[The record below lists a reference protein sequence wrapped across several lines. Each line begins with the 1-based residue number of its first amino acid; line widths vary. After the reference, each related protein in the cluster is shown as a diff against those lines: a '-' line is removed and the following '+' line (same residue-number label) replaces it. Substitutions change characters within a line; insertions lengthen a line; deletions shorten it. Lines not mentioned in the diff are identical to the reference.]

1 MGINS
6 NEIICVEGVA
16 SNGPHKLNLV
26 QLDTIL
32 LFVCLQEM
40 FLFSFYE
47 KENINISYAS
57 CRGQYSGAVSREGI
71 PNFKVWFS
79 PLKSFPIKGTIV
91 DICFF
96 CLKKWKIEFREN
108 YLTSCC
114 LIVQLLDLTRNY
126 VCKCELPL
134 QIVGALRKYSN
145 WMSIM

>member
-32 LFVCLQEM
+32 LFVSARNVLI
-40 FLFSFYE
+40 LLLWLRSRA
-47 KENINISYAS
+47 KENINISYAG
-57 CRGQYSGAVSREGI
+57 CRGQYSRTVSREGI

-79 PLKSFPIKGTIV
+79 SLKSFPIKGTIV

-96 CLKKWKIEFREN
+96 CLKRWKIEFREN
-108 YLTSCC
+108 YPTSCC
-114 LIVQLLDLTRNY
+114 LIVQLLDLTRN
-126 VCKCELPL
+126 
-134 QIVGALRKYSN
+134 
-145 WMSIM
+145 

>member
-1 MGINS
+1 MVRVLVGLGSGMGINS

-26 QLDTIL
+26 QLNRHNIIICMSARNVLIL
-32 LFVCLQEM
+32 LLW
-40 FLFSFYE
+40 LRSLA

-57 CRGQYSGAVSREGI
+57 CRGQYSRAVSREGI

-79 PLKSFPIKGTIV
+79 SLKSFPIKGTIV

-108 YLTSCC
+108 YPTSCC
-114 LIVQLLDLTRNY
+114 LIVQLLDLTRN
-126 VCKCELPL
+126 
-134 QIVGALRKYSN
+134 
-145 WMSIM
+145 